1 MVTLDNV
8 YLRKFM
14 IMLKSECNKKHYL

>member
-8 YLRKFM
+8 YLRMFM
-14 IMLKSECNKKHYL
+14 IMSKSVCNKKHYL